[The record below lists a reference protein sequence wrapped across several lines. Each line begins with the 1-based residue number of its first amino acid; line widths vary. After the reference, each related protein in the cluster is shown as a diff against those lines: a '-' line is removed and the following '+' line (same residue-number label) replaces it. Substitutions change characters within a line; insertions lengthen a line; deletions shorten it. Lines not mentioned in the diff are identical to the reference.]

1 MRFLLKLLSRISEKV
16 IKNVFRWKRRQI
28 NKNEQFSNFWEN
40 QLYRK
45 AIAFDKIGSNY
56 ALSGNSTKICLLGYF
71 CMQNSYLRWKQFQI
85 LRFSWKMQKKKKK
98 KIEKWLVLV
107 ISVHFLRFSLKLF
120 SIISEKVIKNVFR
133 WKRRQINKN
142 EKFSNFWEYQFYR
155 KAIAF
160 DKIGSNYALSGN
172 SIKICLLGYFCM
184 QNSYLQWKQ
193 FKILRFSWKMQ
204 KNRKMISFGNFC

>member
-1 MRFLLKLLSRISEKV
+1 MRFSLKLFSIISEKV

-45 AIAFDKIGSNY
+45 AIAFDKIGGNY
-56 ALSGNSTKICLLGYF
+56 ALS
-71 CMQNSYLRWKQFQI
+71 
-85 LRFSWKMQKKKKK
+85 
-98 KIEKWLVLV
+98 
-107 ISVHFLRFSLKLF
+107 
-120 SIISEKVIKNVFR
+120 
-133 WKRRQINKN
+133 
-142 EKFSNFWEYQFYR
+142 
-155 KAIAF
+155 A
-160 DKIGSNYALSGN
+160 N

-204 KNRKMISFGNFC
+204 KNRKMISFGNFCSFFEVFTETLEQNIRKSHNKMFFRWKRRQINKNRNFQIFENISFIARL